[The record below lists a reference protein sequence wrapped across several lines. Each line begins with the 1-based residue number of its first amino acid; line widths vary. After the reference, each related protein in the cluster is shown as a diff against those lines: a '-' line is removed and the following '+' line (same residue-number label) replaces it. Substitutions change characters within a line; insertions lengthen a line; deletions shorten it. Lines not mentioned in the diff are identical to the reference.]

1 MTEEAQ
7 AFATSPTLFDLYRT
21 LAGVQAKII
30 DELREVA
37 ASSPAQADR
46 RAKEIIQELIRLS
59 SPGGCTPPER
69 YDPVLDACV
78 FIPRDGNSKPTDS
91 KSE

>member
-37 ASSPAQADR
+37 ASSPAQADT
-46 RAKEIIQELIRLS
+46 RAKKIIDELIKIS

-78 FIPRDGNSKPTDS
+78 LILTGADSKPADS
-91 KSE
+91 ESK